1 MLFRSPDCS
10 SKAAALSFHEG
21 LSQELLHL
29 HHAPTIRTSVV
40 CPGHVKTTLFEGFS
54 QVLPPF
60 LLPSLETNEVAM
72 LLVECVLDGE
82 SKVRL
87 GSWKGGGADEVQHV
101 LAPWGANLAP
111 AMRLL
116 PAWVY
121 VLSMG

>member
-1 MLFRSPDCS
+1 
-10 SKAAALSFHEG
+10 
-21 LSQELLHL
+21 
-29 HHAPTIRTSVV
+29 
-40 CPGHVKTTLFEGFS
+40 
-54 QVLPPF
+54 
-60 LLPSLETNEVAM
+60 M